1 MPVGVDRDLNARMPQ
16 LLGHVLDRGMVLIE
30 LDRRVAMPEIVDAI
44 ALPAR
49 EPTRKVS

>member
-1 MPVGVDRDLNARMPQ
+1 MPVGVDRDRNARMPQ
-16 LLGHVLDRGMVLIE
+16 LLGHILDRGMVLIE
-30 LDRRVAMPEIVDAI
+30 LDRCVAMLQIMDAI